1 LSVDLAIKTVK
12 VLEEAGRPASIEYVA
27 RQLGIAWGTARAIL
41 LQLAL
46 EEKIIAERTTTSW
59 VFASRNSSRLE
70 GLKQGARAGG
80 QS

>member
-1 LSVDLAIKTVK
+1 LSVDLATKTIK

-46 EEKIIAERTTTSW
+46 EEKIVAEMTTTSW
-59 VFASRNSSRLE
+59 VFASRKMKKS
-70 GLKQGARAGG
+70 GG
-80 QS
+80 T